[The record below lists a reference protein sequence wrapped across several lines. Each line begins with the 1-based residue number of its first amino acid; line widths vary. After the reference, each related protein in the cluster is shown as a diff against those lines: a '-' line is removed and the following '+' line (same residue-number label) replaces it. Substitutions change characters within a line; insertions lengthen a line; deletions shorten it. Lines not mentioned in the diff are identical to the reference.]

1 MTAEENKASGAG
13 VSTRAA
19 TPEAERR
26 KVVLDLLKSELE
38 VAGTFI
44 SAAETTANAE
54 TAVRNITN
62 AWVALKTAVDLA
74 EQLPL
79 DSDERR
85 AFRDGY
91 GALCLRLADLQ
102 LRSHE

>member
-1 MTAEENKASGAG
+1 MCVEQNQASGAALG
-13 VSTRAA
+13 AQAA
-19 TPEAERR
+19 TLQTQTSE
-26 KVVLDLLKSELE
+26 VVLDLLKSELE
-38 VAGTFI
+38 VASTFV
-44 SAAETTANAE
+44 SAAETTANSE

-62 AWVALKTAVDLA
+62 AWIALKTALEFA
-74 EQLPL
+74 EQLHL

-102 LRSHE
+102 LRGQD